1 MLALSP
7 PRSREDGKDTLDF
20 PAGSADHHQFIDFGD
35 GNLLDCIDF
44 DDLFTDIEVDGAEF
58 LPDLEMVDPD
68 NIGEFSPTSG
78 GEESEVMNVSEV
90 LDRTE
95 NGASVNDE
103 NEEEDKSASERD
115 EPGKVDQSTAKGTDK
130 GGRRVGRKS
139 SSSVQSKNNPPQGKR
154 KVKGSMY
161 FMNYCIA
168 IREYMDTNMEPV
180 ATVDWTPELH
190 RKFVQAVEQLGL
202 DKAVPSKILE
212 IMGMDCLTRHNIASH
227 LQKTN
232 CSWVAAAEI
241 PVPSEA
247 SAGSGSGG
255 SKLESPGADDVR
267 WRKDGAESI
276 ADQWAYHGFP
286 SSCDPTAC
294 AATVQAFARVGPS
307 NRRSGVAKTSCPPA
321 PSSTAFNARLASSWP
336 TLFSDTTAG
345 ATYGSQCI
353 LASSPPPAGTPYLPQ
368 PRAFTGL
375 MTAPPVSGIPPKA
388 MYKEDPGIGVPS
400 GQSGPQPPPDFHPSG
415 ETIDAAIGDALKKPW
430 QPLPLGLKPPSL
442 DGVLTELHREGI
454 PDIPPSSPS

>member
-154 KVKGSMY
+154 KVK
-161 FMNYCIA
+161 
-168 IREYMDTNMEPV
+168 
-180 ATVDWTPELH
+180 VDWTPELH

-227 LQKTN
+227 LQKYRSHRKHLLAREVEAA
-232 CSWVAAAEI
+232 SWSRQGRMMYGGGKMEPSPLLISGPTMGFPPPVI
-241 PVPSEA
+241 PLPVQPQFRPLHVW
-247 SAGSGSGG
+247 GH
-255 SKLESPGADDVR
+255 PT
-267 WRKDGAESI
+267 
-276 ADQWAYHGFP
+276 ADQAWPKHPVHQLPAALP
-286 SSCDPTAC
+286 STPAWP
-294 AATVQAFARVGPS
+294 AVGPPYS
-307 NRRSGVAKTSCPPA
+307 PIPPLA
-321 PSSTAFNARLASSWP
+321 PPMGPSAYWHPHHHQVLNTC
-336 TLFSDTTAG
+336 T
-345 ATYGSQCI
+345 
-353 LASSPPPAGTPYLPQ
+353 AGTPYLPQ